1 MGPSTNLPDPL
12 FPCPIVHI
20 VAMLGKIRVLDKL
33 GQMPE
38 FDFGCRMEPTGE
50 TALHKMIQYLD
61 KAMKEPTRR
70 CCLVKIKETFQVAL
84 GRLIN
89 KKPELF
95 VLQDHQGD
103 TPFHSTVRAM
113 LSWKSSNWTGK
124 RLEYFAFCL
133 QSMISTLKSLDSG
146 HFLSCTTKD
155 VLSITN
161 KRGDNFLQM
170 LDTMG
175 LDNSIIGS
183 VYSQLDPCLLKELR
197 QGFVS
202 REEHEPSLE
211 VKKQRL
217 FELIGQLREA
227 NHLKKETKEDVV
239 HCDSDSYDLPLSP
252 PSELYGELEESEPV
266 FGHGSETDCEAK
278 HCRNSSVSRENDK
291 NQERNSSRES
301 SLNSPSLDGSIT
313 NGQNVPSITDSQQ
326 NSESTVEK
334 SQPTTA
340 STLEK
345 ENIISV
351 AGAILQS
358 PLPDSE
364 KHRLIVETLQ
374 GFERKSSEQDM
385 ILLSERKRR
394 LEYIQKTRDEKECAL
409 TAAREKKRKL
419 LIEAEKLQQNLIQLE
434 LELQTTRQE
443 EQERKEAFLQAE
455 KKCDGYLFQ
464 VGECHRAL
472 ESLKKQSAD
481 QVNP

>member
-1 MGPSTNLPDPL
+1 MNVCRRHSAAIENTASNGGDWSGKLNLIQLSRSVAVIVCDTLGACLRTIWENSLHSTVGPCLRYMWTRLKFPRSFNAVQSVHCLSSDLLYFCLTEHSYKRRSLDEPLLHTPFCGKGCVFEHHDILVKILNCTNHRSDDQNHAVDCAFAVREYAKLMGPSTNLPDPL

-202 REEHEPSLE
+202 RE
-211 VKKQRL
+211 
-217 FELIGQLREA
+217 IGRASCRER
-227 NHLKKETKEDVV
+227 V
-239 HCDSDSYDLPLSP
+239 
-252 PSELYGELEESEPV
+252 
-266 FGHGSETDCEAK
+266 
-278 HCRNSSVSRENDK
+278 
-291 NQERNSSRES
+291 
-301 SLNSPSLDGSIT
+301 
-313 NGQNVPSITDSQQ
+313 
-326 NSESTVEK
+326 
-334 SQPTTA
+334 
-340 STLEK
+340 
-345 ENIISV
+345 
-351 AGAILQS
+351 
-358 PLPDSE
+358 
-364 KHRLIVETLQ
+364 
-374 GFERKSSEQDM
+374 
-385 ILLSERKRR
+385 
-394 LEYIQKTRDEKECAL
+394 
-409 TAAREKKRKL
+409 
-419 LIEAEKLQQNLIQLE
+419 
-434 LELQTTRQE
+434 
-443 EQERKEAFLQAE
+443 
-455 KKCDGYLFQ
+455 
-464 VGECHRAL
+464 
-472 ESLKKQSAD
+472 
-481 QVNP
+481 